1 MPICWDTKEWY
12 SPNNWRLFIC
22 SRIIMF
28 LLSIVSGFSLPLFLK
43 LHISVNKRC
52 KNNFFQ
58 QDIFFLKCPKKT
70 KQNQKITEYFIDI
83 FPMKFKSRLKT
94 YQTENKI
101 ESISFCEITW
111 QKQSRFI
118 VIKLLNWVPGDST
131 K

>member
-1 MPICWDTKEWY
+1 
-12 SPNNWRLFIC
+12 
-22 SRIIMF
+22 MF

-52 KNNFFQ
+52 KNNFFL
-58 QDIFFLKCPKKT
+58 FFKMPEKN

-101 ESISFCEITW
+101 ESISFCEIT
-111 QKQSRFI
+111 
-118 VIKLLNWVPGDST
+118 
-131 K
+131 

>member
-1 MPICWDTKEWY
+1 
-12 SPNNWRLFIC
+12 
-22 SRIIMF
+22 MF

-58 QDIFFLKCPKKT
+58 QDIFFLNARKKNQT
-70 KQNQKITEYFIDI
+70 KSNITEYFIDI

-101 ESISFCEITW
+101 ESFSFCGIT
-111 QKQSRFI
+111 
-118 VIKLLNWVPGDST
+118 
-131 K
+131 

>member
-43 LHISVNKRC
+43 LHISVNKRWT
-52 KNNFFQ
+52 FFSK
-58 QDIFFLKCPKKT
+58 IFFFKMPEKN

-118 VIKLLNWVPGDST
+118 VIKLLNSVPGDST

>member
-43 LHISVNKRC
+43 LHIYLSTSVVRIT
-52 KNNFFQ
+52 FFSK
-58 QDIFFLKCPKKT
+58 IFFFKMPEKN

>member
-58 QDIFFLKCPKKT
+58 QDIFFKMPEKN

-94 YQTENKI
+94 YLTENKI